1 LQNPYLQIFLSVF
14 LNAASQILLKI
25 GADQTLKN
33 AVFGFSG
40 LRSGWVWMGIL
51 ALIVSL
57 GSWLYALRFVPL
69 NVAYNLAGL
78 LHALVPIGCWLFLG
92 EKISLVRGIGI
103 ICVVAGV
110 YVIARPVVKMEER
123 L

>member
-1 LQNPYLQIFLSVF
+1 
-14 LNAASQILLKI
+14 
-25 GADQTLKN
+25 
-33 AVFGFSG
+33 
-40 LRSGWVWMGIL
+40 MGIL

-92 EKISLVRGIGI
+92 EKISLVRVVGIF
-103 ICVVAGV
+103 CVMVGV
-110 YVIARPVVKMEER
+110 YVIARPIVHMEER